1 MSTALLIKI
10 VLGVGVGALLCWM
23 IGKIGEASR
32 D

>member
-1 MSTALLIKI
+1 MAALVIKI

-32 D
+32 ED